1 MNERTKSRQF
11 VKEIWNLILFTDGVT
26 RWARSCDDDVDDNN
40 NIDNTYVPTMWMSP
54 PVIVISNWFLN
65 SFESL

>member
-1 MNERTKSRQF
+1 M
-11 VKEIWNLILFTDGVT
+11 FTDGVT